1 MARWDVAAR
10 RYIEIVSSLQIA
22 GKMLSLRG
30 HYKPGSTSKWRPN
43 YGLDH
48 YSLIKPKNSLIAKF
62 HSLLGGKKYP
72 VRSGRE
78 LASKPL
84 MMLREFTAQPALHS
98 AAECNS
104 LYFPGL
110 QGIGLLET
118 SSQETPPSSGE
129 SVANS
134 NLGASGRS
142 PKKWLRIAIET
153 SNGTIRSYPPRI
165 SRTRAR
171 MPARS
176 GGCTRVL
183 CRDAHFH
190 LGDAVDQV

>member
-1 MARWDVAAR
+1 MSPQGG
-10 RYIEIVSSLQIA
+10 ISKSSVRSKLQERCCPSA
-22 GKMLSLRG
+22 GIISRVPLQNG
-30 HYKPGSTSKWRPN
+30 VQN

-104 LYFPGL
+104 LYFPG
-110 QGIGLLET
+110 
-118 SSQETPPSSGE
+118 
-129 SVANS
+129 
-134 NLGASGRS
+134 
-142 PKKWLRIAIET
+142 
-153 SNGTIRSYPPRI
+153 
-165 SRTRAR
+165 
-171 MPARS
+171 
-176 GGCTRVL
+176 
-183 CRDAHFH
+183 
-190 LGDAVDQV
+190 

>member
-78 LASKPL
+78 LGFQAFDDAAGIYSSAGAA
-84 MMLREFTAQPALHS
+84 LR
-98 AAECNS
+98 
-104 LYFPGL
+104 
-110 QGIGLLET
+110 
-118 SSQETPPSSGE
+118 
-129 SVANS
+129 
-134 NLGASGRS
+134 
-142 PKKWLRIAIET
+142 
-153 SNGTIRSYPPRI
+153 
-165 SRTRAR
+165 SR
-171 MPARS
+171 M
-176 GGCTRVL
+176 
-183 CRDAHFH
+183 
-190 LGDAVDQV
+190 

>member
-10 RYIEIVSSLQIA
+10 WYIEIVSSLQIA

-30 HYKPGSTSKWRPN
+30 HYQPGSTSKWRPN

-98 AAECNS
+98 AAECDS
-104 LYFPGL
+104 LYFPG
-110 QGIGLLET
+110 
-118 SSQETPPSSGE
+118 
-129 SVANS
+129 
-134 NLGASGRS
+134 
-142 PKKWLRIAIET
+142 
-153 SNGTIRSYPPRI
+153 
-165 SRTRAR
+165 
-171 MPARS
+171 
-176 GGCTRVL
+176 
-183 CRDAHFH
+183 
-190 LGDAVDQV
+190 